1 MIPEHYK
8 KFWKVVGCIFAIPT
22 TLFLFALIFA
32 LTIILYIPSLGY
44 SWNWFRRL
52 MNFYERIMEKMMESS
67 FGVICELN

>member
-8 KFWKVVGCIFAIPT
+8 KFWKIVGCVLAIPI

-67 FGVICELN
+67 FGEYAN